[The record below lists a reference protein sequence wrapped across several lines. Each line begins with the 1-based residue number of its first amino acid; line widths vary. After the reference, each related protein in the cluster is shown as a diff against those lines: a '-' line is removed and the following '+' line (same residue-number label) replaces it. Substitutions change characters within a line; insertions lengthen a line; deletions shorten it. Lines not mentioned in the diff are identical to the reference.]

1 MEGDWFMQLVKKL
14 ALVFLASGVLV
25 GTLAGCG
32 EKKPEDAKK
41 DAPAEA
47 PKAK

>member
-1 MEGDWFMQLVKKL
+1 MQLVKKL
-14 ALVFLASGVLV
+14 ALVFVASGVLV

-32 EKKPEDAKK
+32 EKKEEPKK

>member
-1 MEGDWFMQLVKKL
+1 MQLVKKV
-14 ALVFLASGVLV
+14 ALVFVASGFLV

-32 EKKPEDAKK
+32 EKKPEEKK
-41 DAPAEA
+41 PEAPAEA

>member
-1 MEGDWFMQLVKKL
+1 MHLVKKV

-32 EKKPEDAKK
+32 EKKAEEPKK
-41 DAPAEA
+41 TDAPAEA
-47 PKAK
+47 PKGK